1 MKADDLFEM
10 SNISREESGLPVRIW
25 VSSKMSAAERHGPR
39 VKVELPGQGSPTIP
53 VLLKMDITSEDVVG
67 YEKLPA
73 KGLNPLRNFI
83 NLNYDI
89 LIQYWNDEIS
99 TKQMILSIKTIAR

>member
-1 MKADDLFEM
+1 MKSDDLFEM
-10 SNISREESGLPVRIW
+10 SNISREDSGLPVRVW

-39 VKVELPGQGSPTIP
+39 LKVELPGKGSPTIP
-53 VLLKMDITSEDVVG
+53 VLLRMDITSDDVIG
-67 YEKLPA
+67 YVTLPA
-73 KGLNPLRNFI
+73 KILNPLRSFI

-99 TKQMILSIKTIAR
+99 TKQMILSIKDIK

>member
-1 MKADDLFEM
+1 MKSDDLFEM
-10 SNISREESGLPVRIW
+10 SNISREDSGLPVRVW

-39 VKVELPGQGSPTIP
+39 LKVELPGKGSPNIP
-53 VLLKMDITSEDVVG
+53 VLLKMDITADDVVG
-67 YEKLPA
+67 YDKLPA
-73 KGLNPLRNFI
+73 KILSPLRDFI

-99 TKQMILSIKTIAR
+99 TKQMILSIRDIK